1 MYDVPVKSDTPKK
14 QWTTPKLRIFVRS
27 KAEERVLGQC
37 KQRGH
42 IGPHV
47 YPDYC
52 HTPPACSGIGQS

>member
-1 MYDVPVKSDTPKK
+1 MRDQSKK
-14 QWTTPKLRIFVRS
+14 KWTTPKLRVFTRS
-27 KAEERVLGQC
+27 KADERVLGQC

-42 IGPHV
+42 VGPHV

>member
-1 MYDVPVKSDTPKK
+1 MYHVSVKPDTLKK

-27 KAEERVLGQC
+27 KPEERVLGQR
-37 KQRGH
+37 KQRGYV
-42 IGPHV
+42 GPHV